1 MIANF
6 ETKKLKFKK
15 KGTNEQFDIDFQTN
29 PTDPLHPC
37 VLFYYE
43 NDEVEFLPDYKDWWW
58 ICVLTNAVGF
68 AAM

>member
-1 MIANF
+1 MMIANF

-43 NDEVEFLPDYKDWWW
+43 NDEVEFLPDYKDW
-58 ICVLTNAVGF
+58 
-68 AAM
+68 